1 MKKNLIYTVTFLL
14 CGAFFF
20 SSCEDM
26 LNVDSDRVEYEFSD
40 WTLNDSVYSVL
51 GILKSVQEV
60 GDRQILINELRA
72 DLVSISESKAVID
85 VQELSRSVFNVET
98 NKYLD
103 VKGYYSII
111 NNCNIYLAR
120 VDTSLE
126 KNNVKLMIPEFVA
139 VKSIR
144 AWTYLQLAIN
154 YNQVPYFTE
163 PILSHS
169 DADKVM
175 NQPMLSR
182 NEIISNL
189 ITEILPY
196 ENPSAFPMPAWDND
210 GTVLKFG
217 YGNNGTELET
227 KLLFMPVR
235 MLLGEMYLW
244 RGAAGDYAKAAKC
257 YYDLITGA
265 GTNNTAPKYND
276 HGSAAKYSSK
286 GGKNVNNRFASMFAL
301 KNYSSNKNNILS
313 VIPFA
318 SSELQGTTSQLSAI
332 FSPQNEVGA
341 AQVFASV
348 GVQALAK
355 RQVYRYF
362 DGEDPDRPDLVEYSN
377 EKNYENPG
385 DLRIAASTYSQ
396 MSNDE
401 NETLYG
407 NIIAKF
413 NLEENII
420 SGSGNTFHTPKVP
433 TTLVVLARKEM
444 LYLRFA
450 EALMGMEREGY
461 EGAMELAMEVLK
473 VGVKDDYPLLQN
485 PVYKERPKL
494 LANGDTLKMPNIDQ
508 ITGDTLGY
516 TIVKEK
522 YLASFNDSIAFNFT
536 DATFENNEGI
546 HSRGSGD
553 SERNKYYAL
562 NDTCIAR
569 YLGTLQEING
579 VATIVA
585 PVTRQ
590 DSVNYVADLILD
602 ELALEFAWEGT
613 RFGDLVRFSTAMG
626 DKDVLAK
633 RIAGRAYD
641 NAVSYRSPLFE
652 YDTELYSKLMNESNW
667 YLPLPGQVV
676 EPGKVEETPED
687 FNPDNLK

>member
-217 YGNNGTELET
+217 YSDNGTELET

-494 LANGDTLKMPNIDQ
+494 LANGDTLKVPNIDQ

>member
-1 MKKNLIYTVTFLL
+1 MTFLL

-126 KNNVKLMIPEFVA
+126 KNNIKLMIPEFVA

-286 GGKNVNNRFASMFAL
+286 GGKNVNNKFASMFAL
-301 KNYSSNKNNILS
+301 KNFSSNKNNILS

-362 DGEDPDRPDLVEYSN
+362 EGEDPDRPDLVEYSN

-450 EALMGMEREGY
+450 EALIGMEREGY

-494 LANGDTLKMPNIDQ
+494 LANGDTLKVPNIDQ

-579 VATIVA
+579 VATIEV

>member
-217 YGNNGTELET
+217 YSDNGTELET

-494 LANGDTLKMPNIDQ
+494 LANGDTLKVPNIDQ

-579 VATIVA
+579 VATIEV

-613 RFGDLVRFSTAMG
+613 RFGDLVRFSIAMG

-633 RIAGRAYD
+633 RIAGRAYN

-652 YDTELYSKLMNESNW
+652 YDKKLYSDLRNESNW
-667 YLPLPGQVV
+667 YLPLPAQVV

>member
-494 LANGDTLKMPNIDQ
+494 LANGDTLKVPNIDQ

>member
-401 NETLYG
+401 NETMYG
-407 NIIAKF
+407 NIISKF

>member
-26 LNVDSDRVEYEFSD
+26 LNVDSDRVEYEFND

-85 VQELSRSVFNVET
+85 VQELSKSVFNVES

-103 VKGYYSII
+103 VKSYYSII

-120 VDTSLE
+120 VDTALE

-189 ITEILPY
+189 ITEILPF
-196 ENPSAFPMPAWDND
+196 ENPAAFPMPAWDND

-217 YGNNGTELET
+217 YGDNGTELET

-244 RGAAGDYAKAAKC
+244 RGAAGDYTKAAKC

-276 HGSAAKYSSK
+276 YGNSAKYSVK
-286 GGKNVNNRFASMFAL
+286 GGKNVNNTFAAMFAL
-301 KNYSSNKNNILS
+301 KNFSTNKNNILS
-313 VIPFA
+313 VIPYA
-318 SSELQGTTSQLSAI
+318 KSELDGTISNLATI

-341 AQVFASV
+341 AQAYASA

-355 RQVYRYF
+355 RQVYRYYE
-362 DGEDPDRPDLVEYSN
+362 GEDPDRPDLVEYGN

-385 DLRIAASTYSQ
+385 DLRIVASTYSQ

-413 NLEENII
+413 NLEENVI
-420 SGSGNTFHTPKVP
+420 SGSGNSFHTPKVP
-433 TTLVVLARKEM
+433 TTLIVLARKEM

-461 EGAMELAMEVLK
+461 DGAMELAMEVLK

-494 LANGDTLKMPNIDQ
+494 LANGDTLKIPNIDQ
-508 ITGDTLGY
+508 VSGDTLGY
-516 TIVKEK
+516 NVVMET

-536 DATFENNEGI
+536 DAAFENNAGL

-569 YLGTLQEING
+569 YLGTLQDVNG
-579 VATIVA
+579 VQTIVT
-585 PVTRQ
+585 PVTRE
-590 DSVNYVADLILD
+590 DSVNYVSDLIID

-633 RIAGRAYD
+633 RIAGRAF
-641 NAVSYRSPLFE
+641 NNEVSYRSPLYE
-652 YDTELYSKLMNESNW
+652 YDAELYSRLMNESNW
-667 YLPLPGQVV
+667 YLPLPGKVV
-676 EPGKVEETPED
+676 EPGEVVETPED

>member
-196 ENPSAFPMPAWDND
+196 ENPSVFPMPAWDND

-276 HGSAAKYSSK
+276 HGSAVKYSSK
-286 GGKNVNNRFASMFAL
+286 GGKNVNNKFASMFAL

-362 DGEDPDRPDLVEYSN
+362 EGEDPDRPDLVEYGN

-450 EALMGMEREGY
+450 EALVGMEREGY

-626 DKDVLAK
+626 DKDVLAM
-633 RIAGRAYD
+633 RIAGRACN

-652 YDTELYSKLMNESNW
+652 YDKELYSRLKNESNW

-676 EPGKVEETPED
+676 EPGNVEETPED